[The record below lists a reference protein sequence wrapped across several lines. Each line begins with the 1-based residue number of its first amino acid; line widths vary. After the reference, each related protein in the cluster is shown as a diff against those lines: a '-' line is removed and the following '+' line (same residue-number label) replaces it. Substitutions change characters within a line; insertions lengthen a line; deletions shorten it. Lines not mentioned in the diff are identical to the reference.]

1 MTLKTT
7 GLLFTTLVLYSCMTK
22 GKVTK
27 TVEKYFSKN
36 EIQLHLPENKH
47 NFILLWDSLPLN
59 NTYCASKSE
68 KFFVIPLV
76 FYYFSKERISCTLN
90 QKLYIGKIVT
100 TLNSLLENEEYR
112 SRLHDKTIELNF
124 ISVPSTFYHQYT
136 SHCIT
141 PLVIPLVFPFTENE
155 FYRPESRLAV
165 SYKVKT
171 KTQGELLKKG
181 IADEVLNE
189 VREIKP
195 REGKRVEY
203 LNGFASKFDYD
214 IERACQQVAQTLI
227 NEFEIN

>member
-90 QKLYIGKIVT
+90 QKLYIGKILAS
-100 TLNSLLENEEYR
+100 LNSLLENEEYR